1 MFRIAKRD
9 DLTKMQIA
17 AIRLSSIALGF
28 IVMSLFFLGLG
39 KNPIEVYKAMLEGC
53 FGSSYRIKETIRLM
67 IPLAMIS
74 LGLVV
79 AFKMKFWNIGAE
91 GQILM
96 GAMGASYMALN
107 FSQFPKLIVLALMI
121 IAAMICGGIWSM
133 IPAFFKDKYHTNE
146 TLFTLM
152 LNYIALKWVIF
163 LQYGPWKDP
172 KAFGFPKIPN
182 FEDSALL
189 PQIGGLHIGWIFL
202 LLVMAAMYIMMNKS
216 KFGYEI
222 SVIGESENTARYAGI
237 HVSKVTLKAIFISGA
252 ISGIVGMIQVSGVS
266 STLNYEISAGMGYT
280 AIIVTWLANMKIAFI
295 PVVAFLFAVLSQ
307 GASYIQT
314 AFQIPQSAAEILQ
327 GIILLFA
334 LGSEFFIHYKIHHIK
349 RSIASKEVA
358 NG

>member
-1 MFRIAKRD
+1 M
-9 DLTKMQIA
+9 M
-17 AIRLSSIALGF
+17 IRLSSVFLGF
-28 IVMSLFFLGLG
+28 IVMSLFFVGLG
-39 KNPIEVYKAMLEGC
+39 KNPIDVYKAMLEGC
-53 FGSSYRIKETIRLM
+53 FGSPYRIKETIRLM
-67 IPLAMIS
+67 IPLAIIS
-74 LGLVV
+74 LGLII

-96 GAMGASYMALN
+96 GAMGASYVALN
-107 FSQFPKLIVLALMI
+107 FHTLPKVLVLLLMI
-121 IAAMICGGIWSM
+121 IASIVCGGIWSM
-133 IPAFFKDKYHTNE
+133 IPAFFKSKYATNE

-172 KAFGFPKIPN
+172 KAFGFPKVPN

-202 LLVMAAMYIMMNKS
+202 LILMAAIYIMMHKS

-237 HVSKVTLKAIFISGA
+237 HVSKITLKAIFLSG
-252 ISGIVGMIQVSGVS
+252 GIAGLVGMIQVSGVS

-295 PVVAFLFAVLSQ
+295 PIVAFLFAVLSQ

-334 LGSEFFIHYKIHHIK
+334 LGGEFFIHYKIYPVHK
-349 RSIASKEVA
+349 DKASKEVA
-358 NG
+358 